1 MKQFSEPGSVPFLEL
16 GGEGESLFF
25 AHANGYPPLSYR
37 SLLEPLTQSHQ
48 VIAGLHRPLWPEPD
62 SPELLRSWRVFGTD
76 VESLLASRGQAVFG
90 MGHSMGTAALISA
103 AARRPELFKGL
114 ILIEPVLVPSSYC
127 WSLRLLKPLVRR
139 ALPLVRRTLVRQQEW
154 PDRQQAFDHFRP
166 KAVFK
171 RIGNDV
177 LWDYVNYGLAERES
191 GRVGLAFSREWEAE
205 CYLSVQNIWPLLNK
219 LHMPI
224 LAIRGERSNV
234 ITRRSWQRW
243 RDKSPQHRYEDIAGT
258 GHLVP
263 LERPYDILQLV
274 SSWIAEQSQTSDC
287 AE

>member
-1 MKQFSEPGSVPFLEL
+1 MKQFSEPGSVPFLEF

-48 VIAGLHRPLWPEPD
+48 VIAGLHRPLWPEPEP
-62 SPELLRSWRVFGTD
+62 PESLRSWRVFGKD
-76 VESLLASRGQAVFG
+76 VESLLASRVQAVFG

-103 AARRPELFKGL
+103 AVHRPELFKGL

-127 WSLRLLKPLVRR
+127 WSLRMFKPLVRR
-139 ALPLVRRTLVRQQEW
+139 TLPLVRRTLARQHEW

-171 RIGNDV
+171 RISDEV
-177 LWDYVNYGLAERES
+177 LWDYVNYGLAERDN
-191 GRVGLAFSREWEAE
+191 GRVGLAFSREWEAA
-205 CYLSVQNIWPLLNK
+205 CYLSVQNIWPLLDK
-219 LHMPI
+219 LNMPI
-224 LAIRGERSNV
+224 LAIRAELSNV
-234 ITRRSWQRW
+234 ITQGSWQRL
-243 RDKSPQHRYEDIAGT
+243 RDKCPQHRYEEIGGT

-263 LERPYDILQLV
+263 LERPHDILQLV
-274 SSWIAEQSQTSDC
+274 SSWLAEQSQNF
-287 AE
+287 